1 MPQQWR
7 ERKTYHHNLTMD
19 TIKRE
24 DISYN
29 IDVGVKDAS
38 ITLRCLNDYGV
49 IIEYEISGELFREIE
64 MQIYNTS
71 YKAWEGSGIG
81 VDHGKNKEV

>member
-7 ERKTYHHNLTMD
+7 ERKVYHHGLTMD
-19 TIKRE
+19 TIKSE

-29 IDVGVKDAS
+29 VDAGTRDAS

-64 MQIYNTS
+64 MKIYNTS
-71 YKAWEGSGIG
+71 YKVHVGDRDEKKTI
-81 VDHGKNKEV
+81 